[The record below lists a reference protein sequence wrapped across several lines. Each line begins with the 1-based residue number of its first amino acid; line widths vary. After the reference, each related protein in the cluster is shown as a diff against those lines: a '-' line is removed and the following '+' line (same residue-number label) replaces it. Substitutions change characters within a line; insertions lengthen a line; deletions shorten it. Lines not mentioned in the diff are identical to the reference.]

1 MTEKQET
8 AHMKRSLLAVYAF
21 FIAWCLA
28 GGSAFGQSYP
38 SKVVHL
44 VVPFTPGGGTDIVA
58 RIVGP
63 KLSERFGQ
71 PVVVDN
77 RPGAA
82 GTVAT
87 DFTVRS
93 APDGHTLQVGSTSEI
108 GIGASLHKRVPYN
121 VLRDLVVVTPLAS
134 TPMVLVVH
142 PSVPAKTVKDLVA
155 LAKAR
160 PGTLNYASAGAGTG
174 NHMSGELFN
183 YLNKVNIV
191 HIPYKG
197 AGPALADVAGGQV
210 HIMYSTVPA
219 AIGLLKGGRL
229 RALGVS
235 TAARYPALPDVPTMI
250 EAGVPGYEVE
260 YWYGFLAP
268 AATPK
273 DVIARIHRD
282 TSQVLQLPETMAS
295 LDVQGL
301 LPIRKSQSEFAAF
314 VKEDIERWAVV
325 VKASGAE
332 GL

>member
-1 MTEKQET
+1 MR
-8 AHMKRSLLAVYAF
+8 RSLLAVFVF
-21 FIAWCLA
+21 FIALGLA
-28 GGSAFGQSYP
+28 GGGAFGQSYP
-38 SKVVHL
+38 SKAVHL

-58 RIVGP
+58 RIVGQ

-87 DFTVRS
+87 EYTVRS
-93 APDGHTLQVGSTSEI
+93 APDGYTLHVGSTSEI
-108 GIGASLHKRVPYN
+108 GIGASLHKKVSYN

-142 PSVPAKTVKDLVA
+142 PSVPAKTVKELVA

-160 PGTLNYASAGAGTG
+160 PGQLNYASAGAGTG

-183 YLNKVNIV
+183 YLTKVNIV

-210 HIMYSTVPA
+210 HIMFSTVPA
-219 AIGLLKGGRL
+219 AIGLMKAGRL

-235 TAARYPALPDVPTMI
+235 SAKRYPALPDVPTMI
-250 EAGVPGYEVE
+250 EAGIPGYEVE

-273 DVIARIHRD
+273 DVIARIHSD
-282 TSQVLQLPETMAS
+282 TSQVLRMPEPVAS
-295 LDVQGL
+295 LDAQGL
-301 LPIRKSQSEFAAF
+301 LPIVKSQSEFAAF
-314 VKEDIERWAVV
+314 VKADIERWAVV